1 MKTALAMLL
10 ALSLTLGL
18 AAQTRRAANTAP
30 VPPRAPAATDNGPN
44 LNSILAD
51 VQRIALSTSGDLNKL
66 RIEKWKTDDSQKKD
80 LQQVADSLQRN
91 ITTAVPGLLSD
102 LQATPGSVSKAFKL
116 YHNLNV
122 VYEYLNSLA
131 DAAGAFGKKEEYSP
145 LAADASA
152 LDSARQNLSNYIEQ
166 AATNLETQTKK
177 PPVAPAQSTTTQQ
190 QPKKIVIDDSPT
202 PKKKKKAT
210 PQNPPQ

>member
-1 MKTALAMLL
+1 MKTAWAILL
-10 ALSLTLGL
+10 ALSLTLSL
-18 AAQTRRAANTAP
+18 VAQTRRAANTAP
-30 VPPRAPAATDNGPN
+30 APLPAPAAADNGPN
-44 LNSILAD
+44 LNSILAE
-51 VQRIALSTSGDLNKL
+51 VQRIALSTSGDLSKL

-122 VYEYLNSLA
+122 VYEFLNSLA
-131 DAAGAFGKKEEYSP
+131 DAAGAFGKREEYTP

-152 LDSARQNLSNYIEQ
+152 LDAARQNLSNYIEQ
-166 AATNLETQTKK
+166 TATNLEIQTKK
-177 PPVAPAQSTTTQQ
+177 PVAVPAQNTTQ

-202 PKKKKKAT
+202 SKKKKKT
-210 PQNPPQ
+210 PQTPPQ